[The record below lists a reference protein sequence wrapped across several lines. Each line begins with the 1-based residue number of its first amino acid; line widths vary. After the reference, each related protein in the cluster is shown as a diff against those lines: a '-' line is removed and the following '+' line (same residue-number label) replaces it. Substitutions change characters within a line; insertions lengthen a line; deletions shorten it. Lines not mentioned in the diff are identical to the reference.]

1 MSLRK
6 NVVALRVI
14 SVFSK
19 PKLHKILPLV
29 WDKPPTSSVPVGV
42 LQKFGAVFVPPAA
55 SLLGFDQSG
64 DTVPTSK
71 SWTELHLQVVR
82 TQHTQEQSVSLQY
95 VAESAK
101 TGKWRF

>member
-19 PKLHKILPLV
+19 PKLHKILPPLV

-42 LQKFGAVFVPPAA
+42 LQKFVPPAA

-101 TGKWRF
+101 TGKWRS